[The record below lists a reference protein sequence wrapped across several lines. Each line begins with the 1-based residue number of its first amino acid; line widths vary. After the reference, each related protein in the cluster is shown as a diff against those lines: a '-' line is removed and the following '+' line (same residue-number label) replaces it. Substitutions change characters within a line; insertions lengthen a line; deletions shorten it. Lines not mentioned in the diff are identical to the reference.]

1 MNETPGGHAASSLG
15 IPFTE
20 IRYGK
25 VSSVEEAAAARGVSV
40 AAVVKSLLVRRGE
53 DDYLLVLVPGD
64 RSISWPKLRG
74 LLGVS
79 RLSMPDAATAL
90 EVTGYERG
98 TITPLGVDLPGLS
111 QTFEGTIEDEKGGK
125 IPFYLYL
132 AAINKKDTPRGG
144 DNMAGS
150 IGTRFRPLFTG
161 GNFTWQRVQAPTPQG
176 AGLQWQHLRLN
187 ANQPFR
193 YVSPDGEVEK
203 VEMPGVLELYYRAEG
218 DWLVTIAWRVP
229 QSITGSVELS
239 RWAPLVAGTVKVG
252 KTSGD
257 DPE

>member
-1 MNETPGGHAASSLG
+1 MLSAGCGVGEYQQRINKGVKELSS
-15 IPFTE
+15 
-20 IRYGK
+20 
-25 VSSVEEAAAARGVSV
+25 SSVYQEMHPATTIGQTLVEVRVPKEFPEAPLVENPAA
-40 AAVVKSLLVRRGE
+40 
-53 DDYLLVLVPGD
+53 
-64 RSISWPKLRG
+64 
-74 LLGVS
+74 
-79 RLSMPDAATAL
+79 PDQM
-90 EVTGYERG
+90 RMK
-98 TITPLGVDLPGLS
+98 PLGVDLPGLS